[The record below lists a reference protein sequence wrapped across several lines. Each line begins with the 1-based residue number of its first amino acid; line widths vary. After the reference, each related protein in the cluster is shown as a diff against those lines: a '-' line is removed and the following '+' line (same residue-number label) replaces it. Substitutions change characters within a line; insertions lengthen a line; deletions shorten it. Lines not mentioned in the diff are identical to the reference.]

1 MYSLLHKHTFYLHVE
16 LELYIFMGRL
26 LHDNVLSAAIATGD
40 SYTARGHT
48 CTQIFGTHLYVCMAM
63 HVSMNSYL

>member
-1 MYSLLHKHTFYLHVE
+1 
-16 LELYIFMGRL
+16 MGRL